1 MWSQWQRVRNP
12 SDRSWITRGNWTT
25 GCLAGKSPIYFNG
38 CGCFNPHVCPYN
50 LNVRICSAQ
59 KRPKTLSPFGEFV
72 TTKWIKGY
80 DFFRLRLSICWY
92 IPSTLNWSKPPT
104 FSKQPYHIEKV
115 KNVPVCR
122 PFLTFV
128 ETCYVPAGASNFAL
142 LLSQMQ
148 HVVQRIFHCQKL
160 RNLICLWCNVYSVL
174 LCIDCSFN
182 ILQKIVLF
190 LFEGLNGSNLLE
202 LIIAINGV
210 KCNA

>member
-1 MWSQWQRVRNP
+1 MVGVGSTATLIGSCVP
-12 SDRSWITRGNWTT
+12 SLPL
-25 GCLAGKSPIYFNG
+25 CLIPQCNKGVGVHNNG
-38 CGCFNPHVCPYN
+38 
-50 LNVRICSAQ
+50 LLDDETI
-59 KRPKTLSPFGEFV
+59 
-72 TTKWIKGY
+72 
-80 DFFRLRLSICWY
+80 
-92 IPSTLNWSKPPT
+92 
-104 FSKQPYHIEKV
+104 
-115 KNVPVCR
+115 
-122 PFLTFV
+122 FV

-182 ILQKIVLF
+182 ILQRIVLF